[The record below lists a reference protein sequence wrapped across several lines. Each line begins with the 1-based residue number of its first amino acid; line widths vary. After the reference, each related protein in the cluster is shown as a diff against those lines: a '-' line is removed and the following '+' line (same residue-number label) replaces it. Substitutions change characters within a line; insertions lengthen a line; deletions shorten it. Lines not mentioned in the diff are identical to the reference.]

1 MRQVDAHREAEKA
14 IDLAH
19 PLGVAP
25 REVVVDGDDV
35 HALAGERVE
44 VGRQRGDQRLALAG
58 GHLGDLAL
66 VQHHAADELDVEVT
80 HAERAPGRL
89 PADGE
94 RRGED
99 VVDVGAVLETLA
111 ELRGLR
117 PERRVVQCFEL
128 RLERVDGHDVR
139 LKPLDVTLVFRPEDL
154 TEEGIQHALTII
166 QAGVFGPATCRR
178 AAPGRGDARCR

>member
-1 MRQVDAHREAEKA
+1 VLDNAHAEPER
-14 IDLAH
+14 LVHGPH
-19 PLGVAP
+19 PLRVALGQII
-25 REVVVDGDDV
+25 VDGDDV
-35 HALAGERVE
+35 DAAPGQRVEIGGER
-44 VGRQRGDQRLALAG
+44 RHQRLAFARR
-58 GHLGDLAL
+58 HLGDLAL